1 MKQDNPDIYM
11 EKDKASLEQQVVEL
25 LREKGLRITFAESC
39 TGGLLAARLVNVSG
53 ASEVFQASV
62 VTYSN
67 KSKRKLLG
75 VNKCTLKVFGA
86 VSSQTATEMAIGAM
100 RRLGAEVSVS
110 ITGIAGPGGGT
121 EKKPVGLVYIACN
134 VFGNVTVKECHF
146 SGDRLDVRMASA
158 EEALR
163 LVKSCLELHYAENN
177 SK

>member
-1 MKQDNPDIYM
+1 MNQVNMNVNTETKNV
-11 EKDKASLEQQVVEL
+11 SLEQEVVKL
-25 LREKGLRITFAESC
+25 LQKSKLKITFAESC

-53 ASEVFQASV
+53 ASEVFKSSV

-86 VSSQTATEMAIGAM
+86 VSAQTAMEMAVGAM
-100 RRLGAEVSVS
+100 SRLSADVSVS

-134 VFGNVTVKECHF
+134 VLGNVTVKECHF
-146 SGDRLDVRMASA
+146 RGERLDVRMASV
-158 EEALR
+158 EEALK
-163 LVKSCLELHYAENN
+163 LLHSCLEAHFAEN
-177 SK
+177 K